1 MDFAAV
7 EKARA
12 ALHEKRQSIYKK
24 GGIAVLM
31 IVFFA
36 LFFRISGMMTGFFI
50 FFLAF
55 FVLMITVVIASF
67 ATTKEYEAY
76 KQAYKAYFV
85 ASSLNNVFTDIHYEH
100 QSGFPKQTVAAVM
113 DTADRYRSNDLLTAT
128 YKNIRFTQAD
138 VHTEERHTSTD
149 SNGQTHTYYET
160 IFKGRFLIFDFD
172 RNFSF
177 SLQVSSKGFHGEVL
191 PRSASERKF
200 QRITTESNEFNRKFY
215 IYAQDGVDALYILDP
230 AFMEKIQQLYEDCK
244 HDLLL
249 TFMDK
254 KVYIAIDDHEDSFEP
269 PARISQPLDER
280 AELAKIQ
287 QDIKV
292 ITNFVDGLRLD
303 RYFKGATK

>member
-1 MDFAAV
+1 MDFATV

-12 ALHEKRQSIYKK
+12 ALHAKRQNIYKK
-24 GGIAVLM
+24 GGIVLLF
-31 IVFFA
+31 VVLGA
-36 LFFRISGMMTGFFI
+36 LFLRVNGIMSVFFI

-55 FVLMITVVIASF
+55 FTFVITTIIASF
-67 ATTKEYEAY
+67 ATAKDYEAY
-76 KQAYKAYFV
+76 KKAYKTYFV
-85 ASSLNNVFTDIHYEH
+85 ASSLNNVFTNIHYEH

-113 DTADRYRSNDLLTAT
+113 STADRYSSNDLLTAT
-128 YKNIRFTQAD
+128 YKNISFTQAD
-138 VHTEERHTSTD
+138 VHTEERHTTTD

-160 IFKGRFLIFDFD
+160 IFKGRFLIFDFN

-177 SLQVSSKGFHGEVL
+177 SLQVSSKGFTGEVL

-200 QRITTESNEFNRKFY
+200 QRITTESGDFNRKFY
-215 IYAQDGVDALYILDP
+215 VYAQDGVDALYILDP
-230 AFMEKIQQLYEDCK
+230 AFMEKIQQLYEDCR

-269 PARISQPLDER
+269 PARISQPLNEQ

-292 ITNFVDGLRLD
+292 ITNFVDSLKLD
-303 RYFKGATK
+303 RYFKGVAK